1 MTRKEPTVHTSP
13 ELRLRMVNERIAR
26 GHRFAARARL
36 AEEARRR
43 HRPSL
48 RRSVGRSMISI
59 GRRLVAEQSL
69 TPVRSR

>member
-1 MTRKEPTVHTSP
+1 MHAA
-13 ELRLRMVNERIAR
+13 ELRLRMVNERT
-26 GHRFAARARL
+26 ARAHRHAADSRL

-48 RRSVGRSMISI
+48 RRTVGRSMISI
-59 GRRLVAEQSL
+59 GRRLVAEPSL